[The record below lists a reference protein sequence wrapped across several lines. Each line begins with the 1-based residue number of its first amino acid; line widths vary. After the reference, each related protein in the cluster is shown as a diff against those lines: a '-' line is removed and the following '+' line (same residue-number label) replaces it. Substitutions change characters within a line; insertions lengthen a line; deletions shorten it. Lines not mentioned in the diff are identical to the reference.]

1 MNSMENVVQR
11 NKLDFIFSLIRNG
24 YVDEIK
30 KHLHHDD
37 LNLNYSFRDRDSTF
51 FHTPLTYAAS
61 QSVQTPLTLTTS
73 YEMRSI
79 IRFFVEEMDGD
90 LENILE
96 RATYTPLIVAI
107 DMINPCMVKFLV
119 EKLHADVNRKDTKG
133 LSPIFHASILN
144 RNLRMVEYIVE
155 RGAHVNEP
163 GLLLSAV
170 ENVFVF
176 HGESE
181 TIQIL
186 QFLARQEYMNL
197 DTILEKL
204 KKYNNNDPIETLVI
218 QLMEKERKD
227 KRQMNMKKLLL
238 VYKKA
243 KPVIDEDVVREI
255 ASYI

>member
-1 MNSMENVVQR
+1 MENVVQR

-37 LNLNYSFRDRDSTF
+37 LNLNCRFRGRYSTF
-51 FHTPLTYAAS
+51 LHTPLTYAAS
-61 QSVQTPLTLTTS
+61 QCVHTPLTYVTS

-107 DMINPCMVKFLV
+107 DMINPYMVKFLV

-144 RNLRMVEYIVE
+144 RNLRMV
-155 RGAHVNEP
+155 
-163 GLLLSAV
+163 
-170 ENVFVF
+170 
-176 HGESE
+176 
-181 TIQIL
+181 
-186 QFLARQEYMNL
+186 
-197 DTILEKL
+197 

-227 KRQMNMKKLLL
+227 KLLDCIL
-238 VYKKA
+238 YNI
-243 KPVIDEDVVREI
+243 IDEFCI
-255 ASYI
+255 